1 MSIKEQTANQPK
13 VPIRRINRR
22 DALKL
27 TFASGVSAMLQACGV
42 RPSQVGSSNA
52 LARFETALPI
62 PTVLE
67 PTRSDE
73 HGDYYELEARE
84 STAAILPRKQTKI
97 HSYNG
102 IFPGPTIKAA
112 RGRATHVRFTNKLQI
127 PVVTHLHG
135 GHTPSDSDGWP
146 TDVIL
151 PAGHQVPATAMQMN
165 QARDSAWMIQ
175 ASASKYEHNYT
186 YPNLT
191 RACTLWY
198 HDHAMGASGQNVYMG
213 LAGFYIVE
221 DDEERSL
228 PLPRGRYDIPLMLCV
243 RQFNEDGSFRYDPH
257 GHAGADGDVI
267 LVNGAAWPSLQVE
280 RRRYR
285 FRVLNASNATTF
297 SLALSSGV
305 PFVQIATDGGLRARP
320 AEVPRISLAMA
331 ERVEIVID
339 FSAYAAGDSVVLCNA
354 EKEGPLAEIMRFDI
368 IGPAVSDNRPVPDQ
382 LSVIETLTPAA
393 AVRTR
398 TFTFGPRAEFKDH
411 FPPIYWAIN
420 GKRFDPEHA
429 QASPRL
435 GDVEIWRFVYERSP
449 WRQTHPPHVHLVNF
463 QILGRNGQAPHEH
476 ERGWKDTLRLDSGDD
491 VSVIMRFGSYRGRYL
506 MHCHN
511 LEHEDYDMMMRFD
524 VV

>member
-1 MSIKEQTANQPK
+1 
-13 VPIRRINRR
+13 
-22 DALKL
+22 
-27 TFASGVSAMLQACGV
+27 
-42 RPSQVGSSNA
+42 
-52 LARFETALPI
+52 
-62 PTVLE
+62 VLE
-67 PTRSDE
+67 VARSDE

-102 IFPGPTIKAA
+102 IFPGPTIKAT

-165 QARDSAWMIQ
+165 EARDRALMIQ

-186 YPNLT
+186 YPNDT

-221 DDEERSL
+221 DEEERSL
-228 PLPRGRYDIPLMLCV
+228 PLPRGRYDIPLMLCG
-243 RQFNEDGSFRYDPH
+243 RQFNEDGSFRYNPH

-267 LVNGAAWPSLQVE
+267 LVNGAAWPTLQVE

-285 FRVLNASNATTF
+285 FRLLNASNATTF
-297 SLALSSGV
+297 TLALSSAG

-320 AEVPRISLAMA
+320 AEVARISMAMA
-331 ERVEIVID
+331 ERVEVVID
-339 FSAYAAGDSVVLCNA
+339 FSAYAAGDSVVLRNT
-354 EKEGPLAEIMRFDI
+354 EKEGPLGEIMRFDI
-368 IGPAVSDNRPVPDQ
+368 IGPAVLDNSLIPDQ
-382 LSVIETLTPAA
+382 LSVIENLSPAA

-398 TFTFGPRAEFKDH
+398 TFTLGPRAELKDH
-411 FPPIYWAIN
+411 FPPLYWAIN
-420 GKRFDPEHA
+420 GNRFDPEHA
-429 QASPRL
+429 QATPRL
-435 GDVEIWRFVYERSP
+435 GDVEIWRFVYEKSP
-449 WRQTHPPHVHLVNF
+449 WKQPHPPHVHLVNF
-463 QILGRNGQAPHEH
+463 QILDRNGHPPHEY

-491 VSVIMRFGSYRGRYL
+491 VNVIMRFDGYRGRYL